1 MVHGNPVHLAGRTA
15 AGRSA
20 LNGHTSIWM
29 FPIYGLAAVIGPLSV
44 RLRHWPVL
52 LRGCF
57 YGAGIMLVEFISGSI
72 LRLFSLCPWDYSKTP
87 YNISGLV
94 RLDYFPVWF
103 TAGLIFEYILSQK
116 RSTSSRDV
124 PLCLTLLLSDAGSD
138 WYIFLAILAAVHFFF
153 LICQNKDLI
162 QFLLDR
168 CHATRIFAL
177 DDIFDLLRKLQFL
190 FSTIRSPLITFTVI
204 L

>member
-1 MVHGNPVHLAGRTA
+1 MNWKTFFICGLTGWCMEILFTSLGGLLR
-15 AGRSA
+15 GDLL

-94 RLDYFPVWF
+94 RLDYFPVF
-103 TAGLIFEYILSQK
+103 GGIS
-116 RSTSSRDV
+116 
-124 PLCLTLLLSDAGSD
+124 
-138 WYIFLAILAAVHFFF
+138 
-153 LICQNKDLI
+153 
-162 QFLLDR
+162 
-168 CHATRIFAL
+168 
-177 DDIFDLLRKLQFL
+177 
-190 FSTIRSPLITFTVI
+190 
-204 L
+204 

>member
-1 MVHGNPVHLAGRTA
+1 MNWKTFFICGLTGWCMEILFTSLGGLLR
-15 AGRSA
+15 GDLL

-57 YGAGIMLVEFISGSI
+57 YGAGIMLVEFISGSF
-72 LRLFSLCPWDYSKTP
+72 LRLFSLCPWDYSRTP

-124 PLCLTLLLSDAGSD
+124 PLFLTLLLSDAGSD
-138 WYIFLAILAAVHFFF
+138 WYIFPRNT
-153 LICQNKDLI
+153 CSGT
-162 QFLLDR
+162 LLFP
-168 CHATRIFAL
+168 HL
-177 DDIFDLLRKLQFL
+177 
-190 FSTIRSPLITFTVI
+190 PE
-204 L
+204 

>member
-1 MVHGNPVHLAGRTA
+1 MTVHTYHMKNFMKCGICGWCLELIWTSLHSLSR
-15 AGRSA
+15 RDYK
-20 LNGHTSIWM
+20 LIGHSSIWM

-116 RSTSSRDV
+116 KKHI
-124 PLCLTLLLSDAGSD
+124 LS
-138 WYIFLAILAAVHFFF
+138 
-153 LICQNKDLI
+153 
-162 QFLLDR
+162 
-168 CHATRIFAL
+168 
-177 DDIFDLLRKLQFL
+177 
-190 FSTIRSPLITFTVI
+190 
-204 L
+204 

>member
-1 MVHGNPVHLAGRTA
+1 MEILFTSLGGLLRGDLL
-15 AGRSA
+15 

-57 YGAGIMLVEFISGSI
+57 YGAGIMLVEFISGSF
-72 LRLFSLCPWDYSKTP
+72 LRLFSLCPWDYSKTH

-116 RSTSSRDV
+116 KKHI
-124 PLCLTLLLSDAGSD
+124 LS
-138 WYIFLAILAAVHFFF
+138 
-153 LICQNKDLI
+153 
-162 QFLLDR
+162 
-168 CHATRIFAL
+168 
-177 DDIFDLLRKLQFL
+177 
-190 FSTIRSPLITFTVI
+190 
-204 L
+204 

>member
-1 MVHGNPVHLAGRTA
+1 MHSIFCGRSFHELENIFYLWSDRMVHGNPVHLAGRTA

-20 LNGHTSIWM
+20 FKRTHIHLM

-116 RSTSSRDV
+116 KKHI
-124 PLCLTLLLSDAGSD
+124 LS
-138 WYIFLAILAAVHFFF
+138 
-153 LICQNKDLI
+153 
-162 QFLLDR
+162 
-168 CHATRIFAL
+168 
-177 DDIFDLLRKLQFL
+177 
-190 FSTIRSPLITFTVI
+190 
-204 L
+204 

>member
-1 MVHGNPVHLAGRTA
+1 MEILFTSLGGLLRGDLL
-15 AGRSA
+15 

-57 YGAGIMLVEFISGSI
+57 FTVPASCSLNLSVAVF
-72 LRLFSLCPWDYSKTP
+72 LRLFSLCPWDYSRTP
-87 YNISGLV
+87 YSIFGLV
-94 RLDYFPVWF
+94 RLDYFPVWV

-124 PLCLTLLLSDAGSD
+124 PLFLHYFYLTPVRIG
-138 WYIFLAILAAVHFFF
+138 IFFLAILAAVHFFSSS
-153 LICQNKDLI
+153 
-162 QFLLDR
+162 
-168 CHATRIFAL
+168 ARIK
-177 DDIFDLLRKLQFL
+177 I
-190 FSTIRSPLITFTVI
+190 
-204 L
+204 